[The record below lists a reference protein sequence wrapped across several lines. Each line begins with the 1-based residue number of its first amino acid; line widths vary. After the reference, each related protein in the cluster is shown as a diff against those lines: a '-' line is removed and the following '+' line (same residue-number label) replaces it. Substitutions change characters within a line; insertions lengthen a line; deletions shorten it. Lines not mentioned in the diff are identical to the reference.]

1 MSCQTEA
8 NNVAGTGAARA
19 GIGQSA
25 SKQAFL
31 AGTTPQVSFFSLK
44 SEDQGRQQRAKQ
56 DTKSAPKKRAR
67 RKRKA
72 GTKPVSKRRVK
83 AEETLPTQRQI
94 RISGDFK
101 PNQLQA
107 LSVQLALGQAATRRH
122 IQELG
127 GGVVRAI
134 SFGDPRPLDWA
145 QRDLAQYEFLTTQL
159 RSARRDEGVIETGG
173 LSKQA
178 LSELWAFAKFEAERA
193 QRNIDHLQVPGG
205 PIGPPAS
212 QYLAG
217 KHVLEARFYTFLAE
231 QIETMLPLSE
241 LHAKQLEFEGV
252 LAE

>member
-8 NNVAGTGAARA
+8 NKIAGTSARA

-44 SEDQGRQQRAKQ
+44 PKDQGRQQRAKEE
-56 DTKSAPKKRAR
+56 TRAAPKKRAR
-67 RKRKA
+67 RNRKV
-72 GTKPVSKRRVK
+72 GTKSNVE
-83 AEETLPTQRQI
+83 ATLPTQRQI
-94 RISGDFK
+94 RISGAFK
-101 PNQLQA
+101 HNQLQA
-107 LSVQLALGQAATRRH
+107 LYVQLALGQAATRRH
-122 IQELG
+122 IQEMG
-127 GGVVRAI
+127 GGAVRAI

-145 QRDLAQYEFLTTQL
+145 QRDLTQYEFLTDQL
-159 RSARRDEGVIETGG
+159 RTARRDEGVIETGG

-193 QRNIDHLQVPGG
+193 QRNIDHLRVPGG

-212 QYLAG
+212 HYLAG
-217 KHVLEARFYTFLAE
+217 KHVLEARFYTLLAE
-231 QIETMLPLSE
+231 QIETMLPLPE

-252 LAE
+252 LTE